1 MTRSPGRLPL
11 GTGPSPAVYGRR
23 MNKSSHI
30 RSSSVMKNLSLLV
43 PRTLIV
49 LFLLVSL
56 TSEPRSLHGQD
67 GQAYRAL
74 YAASERYYGLET
86 LCAHFEQE
94 IDVTLL
100 RHTSS
105 GQGTVCLQQP
115 DLFSMRFAEPEGDLV
130 VVDGEFAWTFYPSQD
145 DRQVMRCSV
154 EGAGGGFNFFSNFL
168 EDPRGRFEAV
178 HEGREPMGDGLSHKI
193 ALKPRETGGR
203 GLPIRGRLARCRQ
216 RPDHGPGNPR
226 HERIDPAGPAYGHPG
241 GHRNS
246 GRRIPVRATRRCTI
260 VFASRLLEVIPR

>member
-1 MTRSPGRLPL
+1 
-11 GTGPSPAVYGRR
+11 
-23 MNKSSHI
+23 
-30 RSSSVMKNLSLLV
+30 MKNLSFLV
-43 PRTLIV
+43 PRSLIV

-145 DRQVMRCSV
+145 DQQVMRCSV
-154 EGAGGGFNFFSNFL
+154 DGAGGGFNFFSNFL
-168 EDPRGRFEAV
+168 DDPRGRFEAV
-178 HEGREPMGDGLSHKI
+178 HEGREPMGEGVSHRI
-193 ALKPRETGGR
+193 ALKPRDTAGSRSAGFRSATVWLDVDSNLITALEIHDTNELIKRIELTDLRVDIEIAEEVFLFVPPQGTHVFTPPGCGG
-203 GLPIRGRLARCRQ
+203 
-216 RPDHGPGNPR
+216 
-226 HERIDPAGPAYGHPG
+226 
-241 GHRNS
+241 
-246 GRRIPVRATRRCTI
+246 
-260 VFASRLLEVIPR
+260 

>member
-1 MTRSPGRLPL
+1 
-11 GTGPSPAVYGRR
+11 
-23 MNKSSHI
+23 
-30 RSSSVMKNLSLLV
+30 MKNLSLLV
-43 PRTLIV
+43 PRALIV
-49 LFLLVSL
+49 PFLLVSF
-56 TSEPRSLHGQD
+56 TSAPRSLHDQD

-178 HEGREPMGDGLSHKI
+178 YEGTEPMGNGLSHKI
-193 ALKPRETGGR
+193 ALTPKDTP
-203 GLPIRGRLARCRQ
+203 GLRSVEFRSAIVWFDVDSYVITALEY
-216 RPDHGPGNPR
+216 
-226 HERIDPAGPAYGHPG
+226 HERNESI
-241 GHRNS
+241 
-246 GRRIPVRATRRCTI
+246 RRLRFSDIRVNIEIPDEVFRFVPPEGARIFRR
-260 VFASRLLEVIPR
+260 